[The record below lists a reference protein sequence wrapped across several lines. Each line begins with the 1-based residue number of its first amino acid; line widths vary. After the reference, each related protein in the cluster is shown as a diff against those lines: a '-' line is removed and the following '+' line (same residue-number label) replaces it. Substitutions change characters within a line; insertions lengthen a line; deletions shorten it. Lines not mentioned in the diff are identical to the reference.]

1 MRSYSVQV
9 ATAVVVANMV
19 GTGVFTS
26 LGFQLLEIESTGAI
40 LWLWVLGGLCALC
53 GALCYAELGAHHTA
67 SGGEYHFLT
76 ELIHPYAGFLSGC
89 VSATVGFAAPIALAS
104 LTFGIYLATAFP
116 ALPPKITAT
125 TLIVLMVLIHT
136 RTYRESSS
144 GQFLLTLLKLLLIAA
159 FVLTAFATGSDFSH
173 QVTGAS
179 LLNAGEILSGAGA
192 IALIYVTY
200 AYSGWNA
207 ATYILGELEHPQ
219 RDLPRAL
226 IVGCALVTVLYVL
239 LNTAFLTSASISSMT
254 GEVEIAFIVAETVLG
269 ESGAFIVS
277 LLLSGVL
284 ISTVSAMIMAGPRAL
299 QRLGQDY
306 RGLTW
311 LGKTND
317 GGLPANAIVFM
328 GLVAL
333 GFLWTSTFEQILL
346 FAGLVMAAN
355 TFFTVVAVFVSRR
368 RRMSLPRD
376 GSIFTMPWY
385 PLPALIFLA
394 ITGWTVLYT
403 AIQYPVQLLVTAAV
417 IALGYPFFQRI
428 RSA

>member
-1 MRSYSVQV
+1 
-9 ATAVVVANMV
+9 
-19 GTGVFTS
+19 VF
-26 LGFQLLEIESTGAI
+26 
-40 LWLWVLGGLCALC
+40 
-53 GALCYAELGAHHTA
+53 
-67 SGGEYHFLT
+67 
-76 ELIHPYAGFLSGC
+76 
-89 VSATVGFAAPIALAS
+89 
-104 LTFGIYLATAFP
+104 
-116 ALPPKITAT
+116 
-125 TLIVLMVLIHT
+125 IHT

-144 GQFLLTLLKLLLIAA
+144 GQYLLTLLKLLLIAA
-159 FVLTAFATGSDFSH
+159 FVLTAFAAGSDFSH
-173 QVTGAS
+173 QVTGTS

-306 RGLTW
+306 RGLAW
-311 LGKTND
+311 LGKANE
-317 GGLPANAIVFM
+317 GGLPANAIVFI

-368 RRMSLPRD
+368 RRMSLPNDR
-376 GSIFTMPWY
+376 SIFTMPWY

-403 AIQYPVQLLVTAAV
+403 AIQYPIQLLITAAV
-417 IALGYPFFQRI
+417 IAVGYPFFQRI
-428 RSA
+428 RSAQ